1 MGKKDVVCIYMCI
14 HTHTHIYMME
24 YCPPIKN
31 GEILPFAET
40 WMDPEIIILSQSQS
54 KMTKS
59 PMTGEYKK

>member
-1 MGKKDVVCIYMCI
+1 
-14 HTHTHIYMME
+14 MME

-31 GEILPFAET
+31 GEILPSAET

-54 KMTKS
+54 NMTKS

>member
-1 MGKKDVVCIYMCI
+1 
-14 HTHTHIYMME
+14 MME

-54 KMTKS
+54 NMTKS